1 MNNEFI
7 TKILFSNVEDSEEKE
22 NYIKAIAYVDK
33 QSAKGE
39 EIDNKEIYKILG
51 LTDLNAVERLGKISE
66 LITVAL
72 NIRDEYSLIK
82 EAMKTEHVKIPEDL
96 SEAEENHIMFCCK
109 EQNRE
114 RMLENDDLFIENY
127 LKFDQ
132 VSGNSISATANKKSL
147 ILLTLSNLIRCIY
160 DNAKNDNESINSAYS
175 NYMYNRSRSEITCI
189 LYILL
194 LNYTNR
200 YNIKSVTDLKNDV
213 IGDLVNFEISM
224 IFPRLEK
231 CNFESI
237 EEMIDN
243 FCHSRDKTEA
253 GNDITECNIDEKIK
267 QSTKE
272 MMDDDIM
279 QGEHRL
285 EDIYVSYLDNDEF
298 TADILINIVIN
309 IVVEDIME
317 NSSKS
322 NFGSVI
328 YRKDIINYTTNRYYD
343 YSGRSNMILI
353 IYTTIM
359 DFLVN
364 NRNPYTYN
372 IFKESLITLLK
383 KKFIKA

>member
-7 TKILFSNVEDSEEKE
+7 SKLLFSNVEDSGEKE
-22 NYIKAIAYVDK
+22 NFLKAIAYLHK

-39 EIDNKEIYKILG
+39 EIDNDEIDKILG
-51 LTDLNAVERLGKISE
+51 ISNLSAVEKLGKISD

-72 NIRDEYSLIK
+72 NIRDEYSMVK
-82 EAMKTEHVKIPEDL
+82 ETLEAKHVKIPEGISD
-96 SEAEENHIMFCCK
+96 HIMFCCK
-109 EQNRE
+109 EQNRK
-114 RMLENDDLFIENY
+114 RMLENDDLFVESY

-132 VSGNSISATANKKSL
+132 VSKDNISAEANKKTLVLLLFSSL
-147 ILLTLSNLIRCIY
+147 IGCIY
-160 DNAKNDNESINSAYS
+160 ETSKNDNEAITNVYS
-175 NYMYNRSRSEITCI
+175 NYMHNRSRSDITCI
-189 LYILL
+189 LYLLL

-213 IGDLVNFEISM
+213 LGDLVNFEISM
-224 IFPRLEK
+224 IFPRLKK

-243 FCHSRDKTEA
+243 FCHSRDTEDE
-253 GNDITECNIDEKIK
+253 NDSNIDENIK
-267 QSTKE
+267 QRTKE
-272 MMDDDIM
+272 IMDDDIM
-279 QGEHRL
+279 QGNHRL
-285 EDIYVSYLDNDEF
+285 EDIYESYLDKDIP
-298 TADILINIVIN
+298 TANIFISYVIDII
-309 IVVEDIME
+309 VEDVMD
-317 NSSKS
+317 NSSKA

-328 YRKDIINYTTNRYYD
+328 YRKYMIIYITNRYYD
-343 YSGRSNMILI
+343 YSERSNMILI

-364 NRNPYTYN
+364 NRNPYTYD

>member
-22 NYIKAIAYVDK
+22 NYLKAIAYVDK

-51 LTDLNAVERLGKISE
+51 LTGLNAVEKLEKISK
-66 LITVAL
+66 LFTVSL
-72 NIRDEYSLIK
+72 NIKDEYSLIK

-132 VSGNSISATANKKSL
+132 VSGNSISAAANKKSL

-160 DNAKNDNESINSAYS
+160 DNAKNDNESIDSAYS
-175 NYMYNRSRSEITCI
+175 NYMYNRSRSEITCE
-189 LYILL
+189 LYLL
-194 LNYTNR
+194 LVNYTNR

-213 IGDLVNFEISM
+213 LGDLVNFEISM
-224 IFPRLEK
+224 IFPRLKK

-243 FCHSRDKTEA
+243 FCHSRDTEEE
-253 GNDITECNIDEKIK
+253 NDSNIDDSFMQTTKEIMEDDIK
-267 QSTKE
+267 Q
-272 MMDDDIM
+272 
-279 QGEHRL
+279 GNHRL
-285 EDIYVSYLDNDEF
+285 EDIYVSYLDNYRYS
-298 TADILINIVIN
+298 ADVFINIVIN
-309 IVVEDIME
+309 IIVEDIME
-317 NSSKS
+317 SSSKS
-322 NFGSVI
+322 NFGSKE
-328 YRKDIINYTTNRYYD
+328 YRKDIINYVTNRYYD
-343 YSGRSNMILI
+343 YSERSNMILI

-359 DFLVN
+359 DFLVT
-364 NRNPYTYN
+364 NRTPYTYD

>member
-7 TKILFSNVEDSEEKE
+7 SNLLFSNVEDSGEKE
-22 NYIKAIAYVDK
+22 NFLKAIAYLHK

-39 EIDNKEIYKILG
+39 EIDNDENDKILG
-51 LTDLNAVERLGKISE
+51 ISSLSAVEKLGKISD

-72 NIRDEYSLIK
+72 NIRDEYSMIK
-82 EAMKTEHVKIPEDL
+82 ETLETENVKIPEGISD
-96 SEAEENHIMFCCK
+96 HIMFCCK

-132 VSGNSISATANKKSL
+132 VSGDSISATANKKTL
-147 ILLTLSNLIRCIY
+147 ILLMLPNLIRSIY

-175 NYMYNRSRSEITCI
+175 NYMHNRSRSDITCM
-189 LYILL
+189 LYLLL

-213 IGDLVNFEISM
+213 LGDLVNFEISM
-224 IFPRLEK
+224 IFPRLKK

-243 FCHSRDKTEA
+243 FCHSRDTKEE
-253 GNDITECNIDEKIK
+253 NDIITKGNNKEKIK
-267 QSTKE
+267 QSIKDMIE
-272 MMDDDIM
+272 DDIM
-279 QGEHRL
+279 HGEHRL
-285 EDIYVSYLDNDEF
+285 EDIHRSYLDKDIP
-298 TADILINIVIN
+298 TADIFISYVID
-309 IVVEDIME
+309 IIVEDVMD
-317 NSSKS
+317 NSSKA

-328 YRKDIINYTTNRYYD
+328 YRKDMIIYITNRYYY
-343 YSGRSNMILI
+343 YSERSKMILF

-359 DFLVN
+359 DFLVY
-364 NRNPYTYN
+364 NRTPYTYK
-372 IFKESLITLLK
+372 IFKESLMSLIK
-383 KKFIKA
+383 KKFIHA

>member
-7 TKILFSNVEDSEEKE
+7 TKLLFSNVEDNEEKE
-22 NYIKAIAYVDK
+22 NFLKAIAYLHK

-39 EIDNKEIYKILG
+39 EIDNDEIDKILG
-51 LTDLNAVERLGKISE
+51 ISNLSAVEKLGKISD

-72 NIRDEYSLIK
+72 NIGDEYSMIK
-82 EAMKTEHVKIPEDL
+82 ETLETENVKIPEGISD
-96 SEAEENHIMFCCK
+96 HIMFCCK
-109 EQNRE
+109 EQNRK
-114 RMLENDDLFIENY
+114 RMLENDDLFVESY

-132 VSGNSISATANKKSL
+132 VSKDNISAEANKKTLVLLLFSSL
-147 ILLTLSNLIRCIY
+147 IGCIY
-160 DNAKNDNESINSAYS
+160 ETSKNDNEAITNVYS
-175 NYMYNRSRSEITCI
+175 NYMHNRSRSDITCM
-189 LYILL
+189 LYLLL

-213 IGDLVNFEISM
+213 LGDLVNFEISM
-224 IFPRLEK
+224 IFPRLKK

-243 FCHSRDKTEA
+243 FCHSRDTEDE
-253 GNDITECNIDEKIK
+253 NDSNIDENIK
-267 QSTKE
+267 QRTKE
-272 MMDDDIM
+272 IMDDDIM
-279 QGEHRL
+279 QGNHRL
-285 EDIYVSYLDNDEF
+285 EDIYESYLDKDIP
-298 TADILINIVIN
+298 TANIFISYVIDII
-309 IVVEDIME
+309 VEDVMD
-317 NSSKS
+317 NSSKA

-328 YRKDIINYTTNRYYD
+328 YRKYMIIYITNRYYD
-343 YSGRSNMILI
+343 YSERSNMILI

-364 NRNPYTYN
+364 NRNPYTYD

>member
-7 TKILFSNVEDSEEKE
+7 SNLLFSNVEDSGEKE
-22 NYIKAIAYVDK
+22 NFLKAIAYVDK

-39 EIDNKEIYKILG
+39 EIDNDEIDKILG
-51 LTDLNAVERLGKISE
+51 ISNLSAVEKLGKISD

-72 NIRDEYSLIK
+72 NIGDEYSMIK
-82 EAMKTEHVKIPEDL
+82 ETLETENVKIPEGISD
-96 SEAEENHIMFCCK
+96 HIMFCCK
-109 EQNRE
+109 EQNRK
-114 RMLENDDLFIENY
+114 RMLENDDLFVESY

-132 VSGNSISATANKKSL
+132 VSKDNISAEANKKTLVLLLFSSL
-147 ILLTLSNLIRCIY
+147 IGCIY
-160 DNAKNDNESINSAYS
+160 ETSKNDNEAITNVYS
-175 NYMYNRSRSEITCI
+175 NYMHNRSRSDITCM
-189 LYILL
+189 LYLLL

-213 IGDLVNFEISM
+213 LGDLVNFEISM
-224 IFPRLEK
+224 IFPRLKK

-243 FCHSRDKTEA
+243 FCHSRDTEDE
-253 GNDITECNIDEKIK
+253 NDSNIDENIK
-267 QSTKE
+267 QRTKE
-272 MMDDDIM
+272 IMDDDIM
-279 QGEHRL
+279 QGNHRL
-285 EDIYVSYLDNDEF
+285 EDIYESYLDKDIP
-298 TADILINIVIN
+298 TANIFISYVIDII
-309 IVVEDIME
+309 VEDVMD
-317 NSSKS
+317 NSSKA

-328 YRKDIINYTTNRYYD
+328 YRKDMIIYITNRYYD
-343 YSGRSNMILI
+343 YSERSNMILI

-364 NRNPYTYN
+364 NRNPYTYD